1 MFIPK
6 TVQNDCK
13 DKKKRLRNNLLLRY
27 FLKHIY
33 FTTISLSQTKRA
45 NERSKIRTRS
55 WREIALFIRTISL
68 SQTKRANERSKI
80 RTRSW
85 REIALFIKNK
95 KMRKHS

>member
-1 MFIPK
+1 MFILK
-6 TVQNDCK
+6 TVQNGCK
-13 DKKKRLRNNLLLRY
+13 DKKKRLRNNQLLRY

-45 NERSKIRTRS
+45 NERS
-55 WREIALFIRTISL
+55 E
-68 SQTKRANERSKI
+68 I

-95 KMRKHS
+95 KTAQTFLTTLNFKIGGFVIQKCLF